1 MKSWRAYLVTIS
13 SVVSVGF
20 LKVGIFHYFGVQS
33 VLTLSFTAI
42 CISAWYGGFFQG
54 FLATISSLLFGSY
67 FLIEPTLSWQNIDY
81 EWKIRLGLFVI
92 DGLVISTMC
101 AQLRSSQRKTL
112 ISFKSLKK
120 TEESLRK
127 SEARLR
133 HAYDSNMMGFVFT
146 DRKGRVSYCNQYF
159 ANMLGRTVEEITSE
173 NFDWYEITP
182 SEYFAQRDEVCRLMK
197 ANLPIPPY
205 EKEYIRA
212 DGTRISALVGV
223 HQLGANEVAGF
234 ILDIS
239 ERKKA
244 EMELFN
250 TKLRLEENIAERT
263 KQLTEANQE
272 LSKLVKQREITTESL
287 RESQSFLNSV
297 IENIPNM
304 IFVKDAKN
312 LRFIRFNKAGEELL
326 GYKRVQLIGKNDYD
340 FFPKEEADFFTQN
353 DRLVLQGKTV
363 VDITEET
370 LSTRE
375 GIRFL
380 HTKKIP
386 ILDKH
391 GVPQYLLGIS
401 EDITKRKEAER
412 QSMQLIQEQ
421 AARSVAEKTAE
432 RLKFLSDAS
441 ATLNESLDINSMLKS
456 FSKVVIANIADWCA
470 IDFYDDKTDSR
481 ERIVTEFSDAKLAK
495 QVETW
500 LGSEHKVSHPAG
512 KSAETIQSQQARLY
526 ANVDEEVLSEA
537 IKNSEDVANLDF
549 KIKSCMIVP
558 LIYFGKVFGTL
569 SFASSKAN
577 RVYNEFDLSIAQD
590 LAKRASFAIEN
601 ANLYSKAQDASRT
614 KSAFLANMSHE
625 IRTPLGAM
633 IGFAEL
639 AQESSTPP
647 AEQNHYI
654 STIIRNGRQLL
665 QIVDEILDLSKVE
678 SDRIQIEKVPFDLHR
693 LISEVH
699 ALLNVKAFEKNL
711 CLSMEASQD
720 LPEYV
725 LTDPTRL
732 RQILINVI
740 GNAIKFTEVGGVDVT
755 ARFLPAANNVKAG
768 ILEFIIADSGIGISQ
783 AQINKLFQPFVQAD
797 ESMTRKFGGTGLG
810 LFLSRKLARLLGGDL
825 TLKESTAGQG
835 SKFKVE
841 IEIETVDNMEH
852 EHSDSAHLDPHH
864 SHNKTVPSEYKENP
878 TYQGRILIV
887 DDAPDNR
894 MIVSIYLTK
903 MGLQYELAENG
914 LQGVD
919 KALHQKFDLVLMDI
933 QMPELDGFEAVKML
947 RTQNYNGPIIAL
959 TAHAMKGDKER
970 CLKRGFDD
978 YLSKPLSKE
987 SLRHTIKKYLHKAEE
1002 ETTLH

>member
-1 MKSWRAYLVTIS
+1 MKSWKAYLVTLA
-13 SVVSVGF
+13 SVIFVGL
-20 LKVGIFHYFGVQS
+20 LKLAIFHYLNVQS
-33 VLTLSFTAI
+33 VLTLSFAAI
-42 CISAWYGGFFQG
+42 CISSWYGGFFQG
-54 FLATISSLLFGSY
+54 FLATVGSLVFGSY
-67 FLIEPTLSWQNIDY
+67 FLIEPTFSWMNIDY
-81 EWKIRLGLFVI
+81 EWKVRLGLFVI

-101 AQLRSSQRKTL
+101 AQLRSSKIKTL
-112 ISFKSLKK
+112 ASFQNLKK

-146 DRKGRVSYCNQYF
+146 DKKGRVSYCNQYF
-159 ANMLGRTVEEITSE
+159 ANMLGRSIEEITSE

-182 SEYFAQRDEVCRLMK
+182 PEYIPQRDEVCRLMK
-197 ANLPIPPY
+197 TNQPIPPY
-205 EKEYIRA
+205 EKEYIRS

-223 HQLGANEVAGF
+223 HQLGENEVAGF

-239 ERKKA
+239 ERKRAETTVFNAKA
-244 EMELFN
+244 
-250 TKLRLEENIAERT
+250 RLEENIAERT
-263 KQLTEANQE
+263 KQLTEANKE

-304 IFVKDAKN
+304 IFVKDAKY
-312 LRFIRFNKAGEELL
+312 LRFVRFNKAGEELL
-326 GYKRVQLIGKNDYD
+326 GHKRVLLIGKNDYD
-340 FFPKEEADFFTQN
+340 FFPKEQADFFTEN
-353 DRLVLQGKTV
+353 DKLVLQGRVV
-363 VDITEET
+363 VDIPEET
-370 LSTRE
+370 VSTRQ
-375 GIRFL
+375 GLRYL

-386 ILDKH
+386 IFDKH
-391 GVPQYLLGIS
+391 GTPQYLLGIS
-401 EDITKRKEAER
+401 EDITKRKEAELQR
-412 QSMQLIQEQ
+412 MQLIQEQ
-421 AARSVAEKTAE
+421 SARSVAEKTAE

-441 ATLNESLDINSMLKS
+441 ATLNESLDVHSMLKS
-456 FSKVVIANIADWCA
+456 FTKVVTANIADWCA
-470 IDFYDDKTDSR
+470 IDFYDDKINSR
-481 ERIVTEFSDAKLAK
+481 ERIVTDSTNEELAE
-495 QVETW
+495 QVERW
-500 LGSEHKVSHPAG
+500 LGNEHSVSHPTG
-512 KSAETIQSQQARLY
+512 KMAEAILSQQARLY
-526 ANVDEEVLSEA
+526 ANIDEEMLSEA
-537 IKNSEDVANLDF
+537 IKRSLDVSSLDF

-558 LIYFGKVFGTL
+558 LIYFGKVFGTIT
-569 SFASSKAN
+569 FASSKSN
-577 RVYNEFDLSIAQD
+577 RIYNEFDISIAQD

-639 AQESSTPP
+639 AQESSTPT

-678 SDRIQIEKVPFDLHR
+678 SDRIQIEKVSFHLPR
-693 LISEVH
+693 LIKEVQ
-699 ALLNVKAFEKNL
+699 ALLNVKANEKGL
-711 CLSMEASQD
+711 QLTLSIDED
-720 LPEYV
+720 LPQSV

-740 GNAIKFTEVGGVDVT
+740 GNAIKFTDKGGVDVT
-755 ARFLPAANNVKAG
+755 AKYRPGQQNTEHG

-825 TLKESTAGQG
+825 TLKESIAGKG

-841 IEIETVDNMEH
+841 VEVETAPSIEDEFADA
-852 EHSDSAHLDPHH
+852 DHLDHHHTLHKIVPHEF
-864 SHNKTVPSEYKENP
+864 KETPSYH
-878 TYQGRILIV
+878 GRILIV

-894 MIVSIYLTK
+894 MIVSIYLAK
-903 MGLQYELAENG
+903 MGLQYEVAENG

-947 RTQNYNGPIIAL
+947 RTQNYKGPIIAL
-959 TAHAMKGDKER
+959 TAHAMKGDRER

-978 YLSKPLSKE
+978 YLSKPLSKDT
-987 SLRHTIKKYLHKAEE
+987 LRHTITKYLHNSENTE
-1002 ETTLH
+1002 ILH